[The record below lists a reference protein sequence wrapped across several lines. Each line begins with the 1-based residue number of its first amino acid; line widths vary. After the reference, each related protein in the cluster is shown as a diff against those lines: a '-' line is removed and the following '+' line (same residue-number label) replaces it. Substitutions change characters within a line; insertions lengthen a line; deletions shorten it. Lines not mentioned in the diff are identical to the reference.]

1 MEMPEI
7 RSCSMTECFYNEDN
21 VCHANAI
28 TVGSPCPR
36 CDTFIES
43 NEHAEPADVGRV
55 GACHEADCVY
65 NEMLSCTALGI
76 TVGHHD
82 GHADCF
88 TYASRY

>member
-7 RSCSMTECFYNEDN
+7 RSCSVRECFYNEDN
-21 VCHANAI
+21 MCHANAVTI
-28 TVGSPCPR
+28 GSPCPQ
-36 CDTFIES
+36 CDTFIQS
-43 NEHAEPADVGRV
+43 NEHAEPASVGRV

-65 NEMLSCTALGI
+65 NEMLSCTALGV